1 MDISIIGSG
10 YVGLVTGACFAD
22 VGHNVICVDNDPRKV
37 ESLQAGKVPI
47 YEPGL
52 EEVIHRNVSAQR
64 LRFTGSIQDGVENSQ
79 IVFIAVPTPQQP
91 DGSVDLS
98 FIEKVAREIAGV
110 LTSYRVIV
118 DKSTVPVKTGE
129 KVRESIKR
137 YNRHGAEFDV
147 VSNPEFLRE
156 GCAVADLMHP
166 DRIVIGAQSEHAIDL
181 MKKVYEPFMA
191 PILVTDINSAE
202 LIKHAA
208 NSFLA
213 LKISYI
219 NAVSAICEASG
230 ADMEKVADGIGMDRR
245 IGRSFLNAGIG
256 YGGSCF
262 PKDIAAFITICDQ
275 LGVPFNL
282 LKEVQRINADQK
294 TRFLKSIR
302 ETLWVL
308 RDKKIAVWGLAFK
321 PDTDDLRSSVAIE
334 LVSDM
339 LKEGAHVTAY
349 DPKGMEKAREVEA
362 IAGAKFAQSALETVE
377 GAEALDRRHGVGGIR
392 QRRSRNREGED
403 DDADYFR
410 RAQLVRSRDDGQAR
424 FSLPFHRARKCE
436 AALRWIARSVAR
448 IHPRSMRSEFSSRG
462 VALAALREWRT
473 GEQFADS
480 ILARLLRS
488 SDLTGSGPRLHHRT
502 VLRDP
507 PQPEPARFLDRI
519 AQIRASG
526 SMTRATYCASAST
539 NFFSSK
545 TPEHAAVYET
555 VELAGRKE
563 SISRQRCPAQRRPRK
578 RGARGKGGPS
588 RISALETSHPQFLID
603 RWRRKLRRGKHGGS
617 LRVEQPPGSDLRPDQ
632 SSQDFGRGVSL
643 RDQVGR
649 LYRPEPASAGRRP
662 GQFRPSDGR
671 SGRRTR

>member
-22 VGHNVICVDNDPRKV
+22 VGHNVICVDNDPRKI
-37 ESLQAGKVPI
+37 EALRAGKIPI

-52 EEVIHRNVSAQR
+52 EEVIHRNVSAHR
-64 LRFTGSIQDGVENSQ
+64 LRFTGSTKDGVDNSQ

-98 FIEKVAREIAGV
+98 FIEKVARDIADV
-110 LTSYRVIV
+110 LTGYRVIV

-129 KVRESIKR
+129 KVRDTIKR

-166 DRIVIGAQSEHAIDL
+166 DRIVIGAQSQSAVDL

-230 ADMEKVADGIGMDRR
+230 ADIEKVADGIGMDKR

-275 LGVPFNL
+275 LGVPFTL

-294 TRFLKSIR
+294 SRFLKAIR

-321 PDTDDLRSSVAIE
+321 PNTDDLRSSVAIE
-334 LVSDM
+334 LVTDM
-339 LKEGAHVTAY
+339 LKEGAHVTVY
-349 DPKGMEKAREVEA
+349 DPKAMDKAREGKVIE
-362 IAGAKFAQSALETVE
+362 GAFFASSALEATD
-377 GAEALDRRHGVGGIR
+377 GAEALIIATEWTEFANVDLEIVKGKMTTPIVFDG
-392 QRRSRNREGED
+392 RNLFDPETMGKLGFQ
-403 DDADYFR
+403 Y
-410 RAQLVRSRDDGQAR
+410 
-424 FSLPFHRARKCE
+424 H
-436 AALRWIARSVAR
+436 
-448 IHPRSMRSEFSSRG
+448 
-462 VALAALREWRT
+462 
-473 GEQFADS
+473 S
-480 ILARLLRS
+480 I
-488 SDLTGSGPRLHHRT
+488 G
-502 VLRDP
+502 
-507 PQPEPARFLDRI
+507 
-519 AQIRASG
+519 RASVKP
-526 SMTRATYCASAST
+526 
-539 NFFSSK
+539 N
-545 TPEHAAVYET
+545 
-555 VELAGRKE
+555 
-563 SISRQRCPAQRRPRK
+563 
-578 RGARGKGGPS
+578 
-588 RISALETSHPQFLID
+588 
-603 RWRRKLRRGKHGGS
+603 
-617 LRVEQPPGSDLRPDQ
+617 
-632 SSQDFGRGVSL
+632 
-643 RDQVGR
+643 
-649 LYRPEPASAGRRP
+649 
-662 GQFRPSDGR
+662 
-671 SGRRTR
+671 